1 MGSNGSNKE
10 TLSCFY
16 TNANSL
22 RNKKDEFLNRLD
34 KKRPD
39 IVGVTEVWQKEDV
52 HIQGYQVAASKT
64 RPEGARGGGVVL
76 LVNEEIKV
84 DECEALNSAKF
95 QESVWCVLHISS
107 TCKLLVGVC
116 YHPPNSLKENNEELL
131 RLMDLLKA
139 VHVTDYLIMGDFNY
153 REIGQLVLLK
163 ARQTPTHLSFFNKV
177 QDCFLCQHVPF
188 HTRYR
193 DGVSPS
199 TLDLVFT
206 DQENNVEELD
216 CGAPLGKSD
225 HCVITWELRI
235 GSQNHM
241 TCKGSHPFNYK
252 AGDYDAI
259 NEELSKTQWDVMKDM
274 HTQEAWAYFREK
286 VQKYRDKYVPR
297 FKAKKKLKCSP
308 PWWNK
313 ELESQ
318 VKKKYQ
324 MYKTYRSHQSRENY
338 KRYARIRNETL
349 ILLRKTRQRYE
360 NELMKLSKKTPKKL
374 AKYIRKQS
382 KTKDRV
388 SPLVR
393 QDGSVTKTDGEI
405 AQELQAFFCSV
416 FVQEGDEEL
425 PEFADRVQEA
435 NVLYEIKVTEEH
447 VQEELQ
453 SLNEEKAPGPDDMSP
468 YLLKKCAKQLAY
480 PLMLIFVK
488 SLEEGQLPEQWKRA
502 SVVPIFK
509 AGSKK
514 SPNNYRPV
522 SLTSQV
528 CKVLERIIK
537 KHVTKHLLDNNLIT
551 DEQHGFVPR
560 KSCLTNLLESLEDWT
575 HVLDDKESLDIIY
588 CDFKKAFD
596 SVPHQRLL
604 KKISAYGIRGQ
615 ILNWIRDFLA
625 DRKQEVVV
633 RGVRSSLETVTS
645 GVPQGSVLGPTL
657 FNLYVNELPELV
669 QSQIKL
675 FADDAKV
682 YQKIST
688 QEDFEILQS
697 DINHLCDWSEC
708 WLLDFNT
715 QKCKVMHCGSGN
727 PRMDYHMRGQVL
739 QTTDAERDLGVTVT
753 SDLKPSTHCQRA
765 ANRAMMALRLLRN
778 AFDSLTVQNFKGLF
792 STYVR
797 PHLDYCVQAV
807 GPQAAKDIELL
818 EKVQQRATKLVREVR
833 HLPYPERLSRL
844 EVPSIKKRLQ
854 RGDMIE
860 TYKILTGKVN
870 VRREKFFSLRRTH
883 TRGHHLKIDK
893 KRVTHQARLRFFS
906 QRVVNSWNSLPSE
919 VVSANTIQAFKAKLD
934 KHLQLP

>member
-1 MGSNGSNKE
+1 
-10 TLSCFY
+10 
-16 TNANSL
+16 
-22 RNKKDEFLNRLD
+22 
-34 KKRPD
+34 
-39 IVGVTEVWQKEDV
+39 
-52 HIQGYQVAASKT
+52 
-64 RPEGARGGGVVL
+64 
-76 LVNEEIKV
+76 
-84 DECEALNSAKF
+84 
-95 QESVWCVLHISS
+95 
-107 TCKLLVGVC
+107 
-116 YHPPNSLKENNEELL
+116 
-131 RLMDLLKA
+131 MD
-139 VHVTDYLIMGDFNY
+139 
-153 REIGQLVLLK
+153 
-163 ARQTPTHLSFFNKV
+163 
-177 QDCFLCQHVPF
+177 
-188 HTRYR
+188 
-193 DGVSPS
+193 
-199 TLDLVFT
+199 
-206 DQENNVEELD
+206 
-216 CGAPLGKSD
+216 
-225 HCVITWELRI
+225 
-235 GSQNHM
+235 
-241 TCKGSHPFNYK
+241 
-252 AGDYDAI
+252 
-259 NEELSKTQWDVMKDM
+259 
-274 HTQEAWAYFREK
+274 
-286 VQKYRDKYVPR
+286 
-297 FKAKKKLKCSP
+297 
-308 PWWNK
+308 
-313 ELESQ
+313 
-318 VKKKYQ
+318 
-324 MYKTYRSHQSRENY
+324 
-338 KRYARIRNETL
+338 
-349 ILLRKTRQRYE
+349 
-360 NELMKLSKKTPKKL
+360 
-374 AKYIRKQS
+374 
-382 KTKDRV
+382 
-388 SPLVR
+388 
-393 QDGSVTKTDGEI
+393 
-405 AQELQAFFCSV
+405 
-416 FVQEGDEEL
+416 
-425 PEFADRVQEA
+425 
-435 NVLYEIKVTEEH
+435 EIKVTEEN

-453 SLNEEKAPGPDDMSP
+453 SLNEEKAPGPDDISP

-870 VRREKFFSLRRTH
+870 VRREKFFSLRRSH

-906 QRVVNSWNSLPSE
+906 QRVVNGWNSLPSE